1 MCTFLSSHNKIC
13 EDKKGKVT
21 EMTRSLWKHCS
32 CCIWI
37 TPCYKRWP
45 VASIKCSVLK
55 PFNPRFILRKWMG
68 FEWEKIW
75 EQTAVVKKIFLM
87 HSEQLTHKVQVVC
100 TTCSSSDASG
110 CCSLILGEEFMV
122 HNLMTDWK
130 SDTHDLMCHLQTA
143 GSLSSHL
150 SAPVVILKVA
160 SVWRWSC
167 CLPSLLESHVLGDFH
182 YVF

>member
-75 EQTAVVKKIFLM
+75 EQAAVVKKIFLM

-130 SDTHDLMCHLQTA
+130 SDTHDMCHLQTA